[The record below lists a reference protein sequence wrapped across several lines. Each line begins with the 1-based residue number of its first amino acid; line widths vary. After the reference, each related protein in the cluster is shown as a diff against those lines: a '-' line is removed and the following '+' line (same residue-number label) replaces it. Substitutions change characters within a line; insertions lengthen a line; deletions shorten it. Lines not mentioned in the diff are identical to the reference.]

1 MLEKNVFT
9 FSRHLEEMNLKNT
22 ADAFKREFISKPN
35 DAYELGKYNILKH
48 LQKELNKCTGTNTSI
63 DYSPTSARKKIKP
76 ENPIFTNLLSKISK
90 KEKEKKEKKEKKE
103 ESKNEE
109 KKIEKKVEKKVEK
122 SIDKNSRLYL
132 HLSSQIQK
140 QYENVIKEKM
150 KKNRLLQDGGNLLR
164 MGDSQE
170 LDEREDGYGS
180 GEDLPMFGSAIMNTN
195 KKKKEDNLF
204 NNNLLTS
211 EGDDDNNNNINSKAL
226 LNNSF
231 GEGNNNIQI
240 DINNESSMN
249 DNQNKTKEE
258 NNFNILNEDEIK
270 NNYNNEKNTIEEYQD
285 DDDPGYDLYECD
297 IEYFKDTCQK
307 LSEDNDF
314 PHRGVYKSKYRNY
327 KQVKIPFAKPPKK
340 IENAKIK
347 LITYT
352 PGEGYK
358 LNNNPNQDDIW
369 KHSKLSKQLNFP
381 KTKSEDDKY
390 YPVYYNGQFIDSYS
404 LKVVVDRERT
414 GFEESKDFK
423 IVINNL
429 IAGRYQILGYLGNAA
444 FSKAVKCL
452 DTKDNVL
459 VCLKIIENNKNYFDQ
474 SLDEIKVLNFV
485 NNNGDPDELN
495 FLKAIDFFYYK
506 EHLIIVTELLND
518 NLYDF
523 YDYLLKNKI
532 DDYFTLARIQAIAK
546 QVLISLK
553 YLHSLHL
560 IHCDLKPENI
570 LLKCISKAEVKVI
583 DFGSSNFI
591 YDSSS
596 SYIQSRSYRAPEVI
610 MGCNY
615 DYKIDIWSLGCI
627 LAELYSKTVL
637 FQSDSVH
644 SLLAR
649 VIGIIGPIPEWMF
662 KKGTNVNG
670 MFCEEKLLFMEA
682 EAVNDTN
689 TNISTTS
696 VGKKKMHVIVP
707 KRTLIK
713 NRLHCDDQPFIE
725 FLRYLLKIDPNER
738 PTAAEALNHPWFKVQ
753 Y

>member
-1 MLEKNVFT
+1 MLEKNVLV
-9 FSRHLEEMNLKNT
+9 FSQHLEELNLKNT
-22 ADAFKREFISKPN
+22 AESFKREFISKPN

-48 LQKELNKCTGTNTSI
+48 LQKELNKCTGTNTST
-63 DYSPTSARKKIKP
+63 DYSPTSARKKIKQ
-76 ENPIFTNLLSKISK
+76 ENPIFTNLISKISK
-90 KEKEKKEKKEKKE
+90 REKEKEEA
-103 ESKNEE
+103 KNEE
-109 KKIEKKVEKKVEK
+109 KT
-122 SIDKNSRLYL
+122 IDKKSKLFL
-132 HLSSQIQK
+132 HLSSQIKK
-140 QYENVIKEKM
+140 QYETVVKEKN
-150 KKNRLLQDGGNLLR
+150 KKNKLFQNGDLRVGNFQDLVEKY
-164 MGDSQE
+164 D
-170 LDEREDGYGS
+170 DGYGS
-180 GEDLPMFGSAIMNTN
+180 NEDLPMFGSAVN
-195 KKKKEDNLF
+195 KKNK
-204 NNNLLTS
+204 
-211 EGDDDNNNNINSKAL
+211 DDEINININNNIFSSEEDLNNNDNGSKNL

-231 GEGNNNIQI
+231 GDMNNNIQI
-240 DINNESSMN
+240 DVGEDSTVN
-249 DNQNKTKEE
+249 DNNKNKNKSKEE
-258 NNFNILNEDEIK
+258 NNYNILKEEEIK
-270 NNYNNEKNTIEEYQD
+270 NNYDNEKNTIEEYQD
-285 DDDPGYDLYECD
+285 DEDPGYDLYECD
-297 IEYFKDTCQK
+297 IEYFADTCQK

-327 KQVKIPFAKPPKK
+327 KPAKTPFVKPKK
-340 IENAKIK
+340 KVENAKLK
-347 LITYT
+347 LITFT
-352 PGEGYK
+352 QGEGYK
-358 LNNNPNQDDIW
+358 LNSNPNQDEIW
-369 KHSKLSKQLNFP
+369 KHSKLTRELNFP
-381 KTKSEDDKY
+381 KSKSDDDY
-390 YPVYYNGQFIDSYS
+390 YPIYYNGQFIDSYS

-452 DTKDNVL
+452 DTKNNNL
-459 VCLKIIENNKNYFDQ
+459 VCLKIIENNKSYFDQ

-485 NNNGDPDELN
+485 NSNGDPDELN

-532 DDYFTLARIQAIAK
+532 EEYFSMPRIQAIAK
-546 QVLISLK
+546 QVLTSLK
-553 YLHSLHL
+553 YIHSLHL

-570 LLKCISKAEVKVI
+570 LLKCISKAEVKII
-583 DFGSSNFI
+583 DFGSTNFI
-591 YDSSS
+591 YDASS

-637 FQSDSVH
+637 FMSDSVH

-649 VIGIIGPIPEWMF
+649 VIGIIGPIPEWMYE
-662 KKGTNVNG
+662 KGTTVNG
-670 MFCEEKLLFMEA
+670 MFCKEKLLFMEA
-682 EAVNDTN
+682 NAVNDTN
-689 TNISTTS
+689 ANISTTS

-707 KRTLIK
+707 KRTLLK
-713 NRLHCDDQPFIE
+713 NRIHCEDKNFID

-738 PTAAEALNHPWFKVQ
+738 PTAEEALNHPWFKIQ

>member
-1 MLEKNVFT
+1 MLEKNVLT
-9 FSRHLEEMNLKNT
+9 FSQHLEELNLKNT
-22 ADAFKREFISKPN
+22 AESFKREFISKPN

-48 LQKELNKCTGTNTSI
+48 LQKELNKCTGTNSST
-63 DYSPTSARKKIKP
+63 DYSPTSARKKMKQ
-76 ENPIFTNLLSKISK
+76 ENPIFTNLISKIAK
-90 KEKEKKEKKEKKE
+90 KEKEKKEKEEKEKNENDKKM
-103 ESKNEE
+103 KNDEQ
-109 KKIEKKVEKKVEK
+109 KNKEK
-122 SIDKNSRLYL
+122 SINKNSKLFL
-132 HLSSQIQK
+132 HLSSQIKK
-140 QYENVIKEKM
+140 QYETLVKEKN
-150 KKNRLLQDGGNLLR
+150 KKNKNFLNGDLRVGNFQDLV
-164 MGDSQE
+164 DKY
-170 LDEREDGYGS
+170 DDGYGS
-180 GEDLPMFGSAIMNTN
+180 NEELPMFGSAIN
-195 KKKKEDNLF
+195 KKKKEEEININLNSNEF
-204 NNNLLTS
+204 NTD
-211 EGDDDNNNNINSKAL
+211 EEINNNNKNNMIL
-226 LNNSF
+226 DNSF
-231 GEGNNNIQI
+231 GEINNNMNI
-240 DINNESSMN
+240 DVCEDSTVNENNNTSK
-249 DNQNKTKEE
+249 NKTKEE
-258 NNFNILNEDEIK
+258 NNYNILKEEEIK

-285 DDDPGYDLYECD
+285 DEDPGYDLYECD
-297 IEYFKDTCQK
+297 IEYFADTCQK

-327 KQVKIPFAKPPKK
+327 KPVKIPFIKPKQK

-347 LITYT
+347 LVTFN

-358 LNNNPNQDDIW
+358 LNMNPNQDEIW
-369 KHSKLSKQLNFP
+369 KHSKLSRELNFP
-381 KTKSEDDKY
+381 KAKSDDDY
-390 YPVYYNGQFIDSYS
+390 YPIYYNGQFIDSYS

-452 DTKDNVL
+452 DTKTNTL

-485 NNNGDPDELN
+485 NANGEPDELN
-495 FLKAIDFFYYK
+495 FLKSIDFFYYK

-532 DDYFTLARIQAIAK
+532 EEYFSMPRIQAIAK
-546 QVLISLK
+546 QVLTSLK
-553 YLHSLHL
+553 YIHSLHL

-570 LLKCISKAEVKVI
+570 LLKCISKAEVKII

-591 YDSSS
+591 YDATS

-637 FQSDSVH
+637 FMSDSVH

-662 KKGTNVNG
+662 EKGTTVNG
-670 MFCEEKLLFMEA
+670 MFCKEKLLFMEA
-682 EAVNDTN
+682 DAVNDTN
-689 TNISTTS
+689 ANISTTS

-707 KRTLIK
+707 KRTLLK
-713 NRLHCDDQPFIE
+713 NRLHCEDQNFID

-738 PTAAEALNHPWFKVQ
+738 PTAEEALNHPWFKVQ

>member
-1 MLEKNVFT
+1 MLEKNVLT
-9 FSRHLEEMNLKNT
+9 FSQHLEELNLKNT
-22 ADAFKREFISKPN
+22 AESFKREFISKPN

-48 LQKELNKCTGTNTSI
+48 LQKELNKCTGTNSST
-63 DYSPTSARKKIKP
+63 DYSPTSARKKMKQ
-76 ENPIFTNLLSKISK
+76 ENPIFTNLISKISK
-90 KEKEKKEKKEKKE
+90 REKEKKEKEEKEKNENDKKT
-103 ESKNEE
+103 KNDEQ
-109 KKIEKKVEKKVEK
+109 KNKEK
-122 SIDKNSRLYL
+122 SINKNSKLFL
-132 HLSSQIQK
+132 HLSSQIKK
-140 QYENVIKEKM
+140 QYETLVKEKN
-150 KKNRLLQDGGNLLR
+150 KKNKNFLNGDLRVGNFQDLV
-164 MGDSQE
+164 DKY
-170 LDEREDGYGS
+170 DDGYGS
-180 GEDLPMFGSAIMNTN
+180 NEELPMFGSAIN
-195 KKKKEDNLF
+195 KKKKEEEININLNSNEF
-204 NNNLLTS
+204 NTD
-211 EGDDDNNNNINSKAL
+211 EEINNNNKNNMIL
-226 LNNSF
+226 DNSF
-231 GEGNNNIQI
+231 GEINNNMNI
-240 DINNESSMN
+240 DVCEDSTVNENNNTSK
-249 DNQNKTKEE
+249 NKTKEE
-258 NNFNILNEDEIK
+258 NNYNILKEEEIK

-285 DDDPGYDLYECD
+285 DEDPGYDLYECD
-297 IEYFKDTCQK
+297 IEYFADTCQK

-327 KQVKIPFAKPPKK
+327 KHVKIPFIKPKQK

-347 LITYT
+347 LVTFN

-358 LNNNPNQDDIW
+358 LNMNPNQDEIW
-369 KHSKLSKQLNFP
+369 KHSKLSRELNFP
-381 KTKSEDDKY
+381 KAKSDDDY
-390 YPVYYNGQFIDSYS
+390 YPIYYNGQFIDSYS

-452 DTKDNVL
+452 DTKTNTL

-485 NNNGDPDELN
+485 NANGEPDELN
-495 FLKAIDFFYYK
+495 FLKSIDFFYYK

-532 DDYFTLARIQAIAK
+532 EEYFSMPRIQAIAK
-546 QVLISLK
+546 QVLTSLK
-553 YLHSLHL
+553 YIHSLHL

-570 LLKCISKAEVKVI
+570 LLKCISKAEVKII

-591 YDSSS
+591 YDATS

-637 FQSDSVH
+637 FMSDSVH

-662 KKGTNVNG
+662 EKGTTVNG
-670 MFCEEKLLFMEA
+670 MFCKEKLLFMEA
-682 EAVNDTN
+682 DAVNDTN
-689 TNISTTS
+689 ANISTTS

-707 KRTLIK
+707 KRTLLK
-713 NRLHCDDQPFIE
+713 NRLHCEDQNFID

-738 PTAAEALNHPWFKVQ
+738 PTAEEALNHPWFKVQ

>member
-1 MLEKNVFT
+1 MLEKNVLT
-9 FSRHLEEMNLKNT
+9 FSQHLEELNLKNT
-22 ADAFKREFISKPN
+22 AESFKREFISKPN

-48 LQKELNKCTGTNTSI
+48 LQKELNKCTGTNSST
-63 DYSPTSARKKIKP
+63 DYSPTSARKKMKQ
-76 ENPIFTNLLSKISK
+76 ENPIFTNLISKISK
-90 KEKEKKEKKEKKE
+90 REKEKKEKEEKEKNEKDKKT
-103 ESKNEE
+103 KNDEQ
-109 KKIEKKVEKKVEK
+109 KNKEK
-122 SIDKNSRLYL
+122 SINKNSKLFL
-132 HLSSQIQK
+132 HLSSQIKK
-140 QYENVIKEKM
+140 QYETLVKEKN
-150 KKNRLLQDGGNLLR
+150 KKNKNFLNGDLRVGNFQDLV
-164 MGDSQE
+164 DKY
-170 LDEREDGYGS
+170 DDGYGS
-180 GEDLPMFGSAIMNTN
+180 NEELPMFGSAIN
-195 KKKKEDNLF
+195 KKKKEEEININLNSNEF
-204 NNNLLTS
+204 NTD
-211 EGDDDNNNNINSKAL
+211 EEINNNNKNNMIL
-226 LNNSF
+226 DNSF
-231 GEGNNNIQI
+231 GEINNNMNI
-240 DINNESSMN
+240 DVCEDSTVNENNNTSK
-249 DNQNKTKEE
+249 NKTKEE
-258 NNFNILNEDEIK
+258 NNYNILKEEEIK

-285 DDDPGYDLYECD
+285 DEDPGYDLYECD
-297 IEYFKDTCQK
+297 IEYFADTCQK

-327 KQVKIPFAKPPKK
+327 KPVKIPFIKPKQK

-347 LITYT
+347 LVTFN

-358 LNNNPNQDDIW
+358 LNMNPNQDEIW
-369 KHSKLSKQLNFP
+369 KHSKLSRELNFP
-381 KTKSEDDKY
+381 KAKSDDDY
-390 YPVYYNGQFIDSYS
+390 YPIYYNGQFIDSYS

-452 DTKDNVL
+452 DTKTNTL

-485 NNNGDPDELN
+485 NANGEPDELN
-495 FLKAIDFFYYK
+495 FLKSIDFFYYK

-532 DDYFTLARIQAIAK
+532 EEYFSMPRIQAIAK
-546 QVLISLK
+546 QVLTSLK
-553 YLHSLHL
+553 YIHSLHL

-570 LLKCISKAEVKVI
+570 LLKCISKAEVKII

-591 YDSSS
+591 YDATS

-637 FQSDSVH
+637 FMSDSVH

-662 KKGTNVNG
+662 EKGTTVNG
-670 MFCEEKLLFMEA
+670 MFCKEKLLFMEA
-682 EAVNDTN
+682 DAVNDTN
-689 TNISTTS
+689 ANISTTS

-707 KRTLIK
+707 KRTLLK
-713 NRLHCDDQPFIE
+713 NRLHCEDQNFID

-738 PTAAEALNHPWFKVQ
+738 PTAEEALNHPWFKVQ

>member
-1 MLEKNVFT
+1 MLEKNVLT
-9 FSRHLEEMNLKNT
+9 FSQHLEELNLKNT
-22 ADAFKREFISKPN
+22 AESFKREFISKPN

-48 LQKELNKCTGTNTSI
+48 LQKELNKCTGTNSST
-63 DYSPTSARKKIKP
+63 DYSPTSARKKMKQ
-76 ENPIFTNLLSKISK
+76 ENPIFTNLISKISK
-90 KEKEKKEKKEKKE
+90 KEKEKKEKEEKEKNENDKKM
-103 ESKNEE
+103 KNDEQ
-109 KKIEKKVEKKVEK
+109 KNKEK
-122 SIDKNSRLYL
+122 SINKNSKLFLY
-132 HLSSQIQK
+132 LSSQIKK
-140 QYENVIKEKM
+140 QYETLVKEKN
-150 KKNRLLQDGGNLLR
+150 KKNKNFLNGDLRVGNFQDLV
-164 MGDSQE
+164 DKY
-170 LDEREDGYGS
+170 DDGYGS
-180 GEDLPMFGSAIMNTN
+180 NEELPMFGSAIN
-195 KKKKEDNLF
+195 KKKKEEEININLNSNEF
-204 NNNLLTS
+204 NTD
-211 EGDDDNNNNINSKAL
+211 EEINNNNKNNMIL
-226 LNNSF
+226 DNSF
-231 GEGNNNIQI
+231 GEINNNMNI
-240 DINNESSMN
+240 DVCEDSTLNENNNTSK
-249 DNQNKTKEE
+249 NKTKEE
-258 NNFNILNEDEIK
+258 NNYNILKEEEIK

-285 DDDPGYDLYECD
+285 DEDPGYDLYECD
-297 IEYFKDTCQK
+297 IEYFADTCQK

-327 KQVKIPFAKPPKK
+327 KPVKIPFIKPKQK

-347 LITYT
+347 LVTFN

-358 LNNNPNQDDIW
+358 LNMNPNQDEIW
-369 KHSKLSKQLNFP
+369 KHSKLSRELNFP
-381 KTKSEDDKY
+381 KAKSDDDY
-390 YPVYYNGQFIDSYS
+390 YPIYFNGQFIDSYS

-452 DTKDNVL
+452 DTKTNTL

-485 NNNGDPDELN
+485 NANGEPDELN
-495 FLKAIDFFYYK
+495 FLKSIDFFYYK

-532 DDYFTLARIQAIAK
+532 EEYFSMPRIQAIAK
-546 QVLISLK
+546 QVLTSLK
-553 YLHSLHL
+553 YIHSLHL

-570 LLKCISKAEVKVI
+570 LLKCISKAEVKII

-591 YDSSS
+591 YDATS

-637 FQSDSVH
+637 FMSDSVH

-662 KKGTNVNG
+662 EKGTTVNG
-670 MFCEEKLLFMEA
+670 MFCKEKLLFMEA
-682 EAVNDTN
+682 DAVNDTN
-689 TNISTTS
+689 ANISTTS

-707 KRTLIK
+707 KRTLLK
-713 NRLHCDDQPFIE
+713 NRLHCEDQNFID

-738 PTAAEALNHPWFKVQ
+738 PTAEEALNHPWFKVQ

>member
-22 ADAFKREFISKPN
+22 ADAFKREFISKPS

-48 LQKELNKCTGTNTSI
+48 LQKELNKCTGTNTSV
-63 DYSPTSARKKIKP
+63 DYSPTSARKKMKQ
-76 ENPIFTNLLSKISK
+76 EDPIFTNLLSKIAK
-90 KEKEKKEKKEKKE
+90 RQKELKEEKKE
-103 ESKNEE
+103 EKKND
-109 KKIEKKVEKKVEK
+109 EK
-122 SIDKNSRLYL
+122 SINKNSNLYL

-140 QYENVIKEKM
+140 QYENTIKEKM
-150 KKNRLLQDGGNLLR
+150 KKNRLLQEGGGSLLK
-164 MGDSQE
+164 MGDSQDI
-170 LDEREDGYGS
+170 DERDDGYGS

-195 KKKKEDNLF
+195 KKKKEDNLL
-204 NNNLLTS
+204 NNNILTS
-211 EGDDDNNNNINSKAL
+211 EGDDYNNNKNNSKVL

-231 GEGNNNIQI
+231 GDTNNNIQI
-240 DINNESSMN
+240 DINNDSSLN
-249 DNQNKTKEE
+249 DNNNKNKNKKNED

-297 IEYFKDTCQK
+297 IEYFRDTCQK

-327 KQVKIPFAKPPKK
+327 KQVKIPFIKPEKK
-340 IENAKIK
+340 VENAKIK

-358 LNNNPNQDDIW
+358 LNNNPNQDEIW
-369 KHSKLSKQLNFP
+369 KHSKLSRQLNFP
-381 KTKSEDDKY
+381 KSKSDDENY

-452 DTKDNVL
+452 DTKDNIK

-485 NNNGDPDELN
+485 NSNGDPDKLN

-532 DDYFTLARIQAIAK
+532 DDYFTLNRIQTIAK

-570 LLKCISKAEVKVI
+570 LLKSISNAEVKVI
-583 DFGSSNFI
+583 DFGSSNFV

-649 VIGIIGPIPEWMF
+649 VIGIIGPIPEWMYE
-662 KKGTNVNG
+662 KGTNSNG
-670 MFCEEKLLFMEA
+670 MFCQEKLLFMEA

-689 TNISTTS
+689 PNISTTS
-696 VGKKKMHVIVP
+696 AGKKKMHVIVP

-713 NRLHCDDQPFIE
+713 NRLHCDDKPFIE

-738 PTAAEALNHPWFKVQ
+738 PTAEEALNHSWLKVQ

>member
-1 MLEKNVFT
+1 MLEKNVLV
-9 FSRHLEEMNLKNT
+9 FSQHLEELNLKNT
-22 ADAFKREFISKPN
+22 AESFKREFISKPN

-48 LQKELNKCTGTNTSI
+48 LQKELNKCTGTNTST
-63 DYSPTSARKKIKP
+63 DYSPTSARKKIKQ
-76 ENPIFTNLLSKISK
+76 ENPIFTNLISKISK
-90 KEKEKKEKKEKKE
+90 REKEKE
-103 ESKNEE
+103 ESKKEE
-109 KKIEKKVEKKVEK
+109 KT
-122 SIDKNSRLYL
+122 IDKKSKLFL
-132 HLSSQIQK
+132 HLSSQIKK
-140 QYENVIKEKM
+140 QYETVVKEKN
-150 KKNRLLQDGGNLLR
+150 KKNKLFQNGDLRVGNFQDLVEKY
-164 MGDSQE
+164 D
-170 LDEREDGYGS
+170 DGYGS
-180 GEDLPMFGSAIMNTN
+180 NEDLPMFGSAVN
-195 KKKKEDNLF
+195 KKNKDDEININI
-204 NNNLLTS
+204 NNNIFSS
-211 EGDDDNNNNINSKAL
+211 EDDINNNNDNGSKNL

-231 GEGNNNIQI
+231 GDMNNNIQI
-240 DINNESSMN
+240 DVGEDSTVN
-249 DNQNKTKEE
+249 DNNKNKNKSKEE
-258 NNFNILNEDEIK
+258 NSYNILKEEEIK
-270 NNYNNEKNTIEEYQD
+270 NNYDNEKNTIEEYQD
-285 DDDPGYDLYECD
+285 DEDPGYDLYECD
-297 IEYFKDTCQK
+297 IEYFADTCQK

-327 KQVKIPFAKPPKK
+327 KPAKIPFVKPKK
-340 IENAKIK
+340 KVDNAKIK
-347 LITYT
+347 LITFT
-352 PGEGYK
+352 QGEGYK
-358 LNNNPNQDDIW
+358 LNSNPNQDEIW
-369 KHSKLSKQLNFP
+369 KHSKLTKELSFP
-381 KTKSEDDKY
+381 KSKSDDDY
-390 YPVYYNGQFIDSYS
+390 YPIYYNGQFIDSYS

-452 DTKDNVL
+452 DTKNNNL
-459 VCLKIIENNKNYFDQ
+459 VCLKIIENNKSYFDQ

-485 NNNGDPDELN
+485 NSNGDPDELN

-532 DDYFTLARIQAIAK
+532 EEYFSMPRIQAIAK
-546 QVLISLK
+546 QVLTSLK
-553 YLHSLHL
+553 YIHSLHL

-570 LLKCISKAEVKVI
+570 LLKCISKAEVKII

-591 YDSSS
+591 YDASS

-637 FQSDSVH
+637 FMSDSVH

-649 VIGIIGPIPEWMF
+649 VIGIIGPIPEWMYE
-662 KKGTNVNG
+662 KGTTVNG
-670 MFCEEKLLFMEA
+670 MFCKEKLLYMEA
-682 EAVNDTN
+682 DAVNDTN
-689 TNISTTS
+689 ANISTTS

-707 KRTLIK
+707 KRTLLK
-713 NRLHCDDQPFIE
+713 NRIHCEDKNFID

-738 PTAAEALNHPWFKVQ
+738 PTAEEALNHPWFKVQ

>member
-1 MLEKNVFT
+1 MLEKNVLT
-9 FSRHLEEMNLKNT
+9 FSQHLEELNLKNT
-22 ADAFKREFISKPN
+22 AESFKREFISKPN

-48 LQKELNKCTGTNTSI
+48 LQKELNKCTGTNTST
-63 DYSPTSARKKIKP
+63 DYSPTSARKKVKQ
-76 ENPIFTNLLSKISK
+76 ENPTFMNLISKISK
-90 KEKEKKEKKEKKE
+90 REKEKKEKE

-109 KKIEKKVEKKVEK
+109 K
-122 SIDKNSRLYL
+122 SINKNSKLFL
-132 HLSSQIQK
+132 HLSSQIKK
-140 QYENVIKEKM
+140 QYETVVKEKN
-150 KKNRLLQDGGNLLR
+150 KKNKIFDNGELRVGNFQDLVEKY
-164 MGDSQE
+164 D
-170 LDEREDGYGS
+170 DEYGS
-180 GEDLPMFGSAIMNTN
+180 NEELPMFGSAIN
-195 KKKKEDNLF
+195 KKKKED
-204 NNNLLTS
+204 
-211 EGDDDNNNNINSKAL
+211 ENNININNNGFNTEDDLNNIATKNL

-231 GEGNNNIQI
+231 G
-240 DINNESSMN
+240 DINNNMQIDVCEDSTMN
-249 DNQNKTKEE
+249 DNNNTNKNKSKEE
-258 NNFNILNEDEIK
+258 NNFNILKEEEIK

-285 DDDPGYDLYECD
+285 DEDPGYDLYECD
-297 IEYFKDTCQK
+297 IEYFTDTCQK

-327 KQVKIPFAKPPKK
+327 KPVKIPFIKPKKK

-347 LITYT
+347 LISFNKD
-352 PGEGYK
+352 EGYK
-358 LNNNPNQDDIW
+358 LNMNPNQDEIW
-369 KHSKLSKQLNFP
+369 KHSKLSKELNFP
-381 KTKSEDDKY
+381 KSKSDDDY

-423 IVINNL
+423 IVINTL

-452 DTKDNVL
+452 DTKENKS

-485 NNNGDPDELN
+485 NSNGDPDELN
-495 FLKAIDFFYYK
+495 FLRVIDYFYYK

-532 DDYFTLARIQAIAK
+532 EEYFSMPRIQAIAK
-546 QVLISLK
+546 QVLTSLK
-553 YLHSLHL
+553 YIHSLHL

-570 LLKCISKAEVKVI
+570 LLKCISKAEVKII

-591 YDSSS
+591 YDVSS

-637 FQSDSVH
+637 FMSDSVH

-649 VIGIIGPIPEWMF
+649 VIGIIGPIPEWMYE
-662 KKGTNVNG
+662 KGSTVNG
-670 MFCEEKLLFMEA
+670 
-682 EAVNDTN
+682 
-689 TNISTTS
+689 
-696 VGKKKMHVIVP
+696 
-707 KRTLIK
+707 
-713 NRLHCDDQPFIE
+713 
-725 FLRYLLKIDPNER
+725 
-738 PTAAEALNHPWFKVQ
+738 
-753 Y
+753 

>member
-1 MLEKNVFT
+1 MLEKNVT
-9 FSRHLEEMNLKNT
+9 IFSRHLEEMNLKNT
-22 ADAFKREFISKPN
+22 ADTFKREFISKPS

-48 LQKELNKCTGTNTSI
+48 LQKELNKCTGANTSA
-63 DYSPTSARKKIKP
+63 DYSPTSARKKLKP
-76 ENPIFTNLLSKISK
+76 EDPIFTNLLSKISK
-90 KEKEKKEKKEKKE
+90 RQKEKEKEKEKE
-103 ESKNEE
+103 ESKTA
-109 KKIEKKVEKKVEK
+109 EK
-122 SIDKNSRLYL
+122 SLDKKSKLYL
-132 HLSSQIQK
+132 HLSSQVQK
-140 QYENVIKEKM
+140 QYENFLKEKM
-150 KKNRLLQDGGNLLR
+150 KKNKGIDGGSLLR
-164 MGDSQE
+164 MGESQ
-170 LDEREDGYGS
+170 DIDDRENGYGS
-180 GEDLPMFGSAIMNTN
+180 GEELPIFGSAIMNSN
-195 KKKKEDNLF
+195 KKKNDNLL
-204 NNNLLTS
+204 NNNILTS
-211 EGDDDNNNNINSKAL
+211 EGNDYNNNNNNL

-240 DINNESSMN
+240 DINNDSSMN
-249 DNQNKTKEE
+249 DNQNKNKAKEE
-258 NNFNILNEDEIK
+258 NSFNVLNEEEIK
-270 NNYNNEKNTIEEYQD
+270 NNYDNEKNTTEEYQD

-297 IEYFKDTCQK
+297 IEYFRDTCQK

-327 KQVKIPFAKPPKK
+327 KQVKIPFVKPQKK

-347 LITYT
+347 LITYS
-352 PGEGYK
+352 PGDGYK
-358 LNNNPNQDDIW
+358 LNNNPNQDEIW

-381 KTKSEDDKY
+381 KSKSEDDDY

-459 VCLKIIENNKNYFDQ
+459 VCLKIIENHKNYFDQ

-485 NNNGDPDELN
+485 NSNGNPDELN

-532 DDYFTLARIQAIAK
+532 DDYFTLSRIQAIAK

-553 YLHSLHL
+553 YIHSLHL

-570 LLKCISKAEVKVI
+570 LLKKISSSEVKVI
-583 DFGSSNFI
+583 DFGSSNFV

-662 KKGTNVNG
+662 EKGSTVKG
-670 MFCEEKLLFMEA
+670 MFCEEKLLYMEA

-689 TNISTTS
+689 ANISTTS

-713 NRLHCDDQPFIE
+713 NRLHCEDQPFIE
-725 FLRYLLKIDPNER
+725 FLRFLLKIDPNER
-738 PTAAEALNHPWFKVQ
+738 PTAEEALNHRWFNVK

>member
-1 MLEKNVFT
+1 MLEKNVLT
-9 FSRHLEEMNLKNT
+9 FSQHLEELNLKNT
-22 ADAFKREFISKPN
+22 AESFKREFISKPN

-48 LQKELNKCTGTNTSI
+48 LQKELNKCTGTNSST
-63 DYSPTSARKKIKP
+63 DYSPTSARKKMKQ
-76 ENPIFTNLLSKISK
+76 ENPIFTNLISKISK
-90 KEKEKKEKKEKKE
+90 REKEKKEKEEKEKNENDKKM
-103 ESKNEE
+103 KNDEQ
-109 KKIEKKVEKKVEK
+109 KNKEK
-122 SIDKNSRLYL
+122 SINKNSKLFLY
-132 HLSSQIQK
+132 LSSQIKK
-140 QYENVIKEKM
+140 QYETLVKEKN
-150 KKNRLLQDGGNLLR
+150 KKNKNFLNGDLRVGNFQDLV
-164 MGDSQE
+164 DKY
-170 LDEREDGYGS
+170 DDGYGS
-180 GEDLPMFGSAIMNTN
+180 NEELPMFGSAIN
-195 KKKKEDNLF
+195 KKKKEEEININLNSNEF
-204 NNNLLTS
+204 NTD
-211 EGDDDNNNNINSKAL
+211 EEINNNNKNNMIL
-226 LNNSF
+226 DNSF
-231 GEGNNNIQI
+231 GEINNNMNI
-240 DINNESSMN
+240 DVCEDSTVNENNNTSK
-249 DNQNKTKEE
+249 NKTKEE
-258 NNFNILNEDEIK
+258 NNYNILKEEEIK

-285 DDDPGYDLYECD
+285 DEDPGYDLYECD
-297 IEYFKDTCQK
+297 IEYFADTCQK

-327 KQVKIPFAKPPKK
+327 KPVKIPFIRPKQK

-347 LITYT
+347 LVTFN

-358 LNNNPNQDDIW
+358 LNMNPNQDEIW
-369 KHSKLSKQLNFP
+369 KHSKLSRELNFP
-381 KTKSEDDKY
+381 KAKSDDDY
-390 YPVYYNGQFIDSYS
+390 YPIYYNGQFIDSYS

-452 DTKDNVL
+452 DTKTNTL

-485 NNNGDPDELN
+485 NANGEPDELN
-495 FLKAIDFFYYK
+495 FLKSIDFFYYK

-523 YDYLLKNKI
+523 YDYLLRNKI
-532 DDYFTLARIQAIAK
+532 EEYFSMPRIQAIAK
-546 QVLISLK
+546 QVLTSLK
-553 YLHSLHL
+553 YIHSLHL

-570 LLKCISKAEVKVI
+570 LLKCISKAEVKII

-591 YDSSS
+591 YDATS

-637 FQSDSVH
+637 FMSDSVH

-662 KKGTNVNG
+662 EKGTTVNG
-670 MFCEEKLLFMEA
+670 MFCKEKLLFMEA
-682 EAVNDTN
+682 DAVNDTN
-689 TNISTTS
+689 ANISTTS

-707 KRTLIK
+707 KRTLLK
-713 NRLHCDDQPFIE
+713 NRLHCEDQNFID

-738 PTAAEALNHPWFKVQ
+738 PTAEEALNHPWFKVQ

>member
-1 MLEKNVFT
+1 MLEKNVLT
-9 FSRHLEEMNLKNT
+9 FSQHLEELNLKNT
-22 ADAFKREFISKPN
+22 AESFKREFISKPN

-48 LQKELNKCTGTNTSI
+48 LQKELNKCTGTNTST
-63 DYSPTSARKKIKP
+63 DYSPTSARKKVKQ
-76 ENPIFTNLLSKISK
+76 ENPTFINLISKISK
-90 KEKEKKEKKEKKE
+90 REKEKKEKE

-109 KKIEKKVEKKVEK
+109 K
-122 SIDKNSRLYL
+122 SINKNSKLFL
-132 HLSSQIQK
+132 HLSSQIKK
-140 QYENVIKEKM
+140 QYETVVKEKN
-150 KKNRLLQDGGNLLR
+150 KKNKIFDNGDLRVGNFQDLVEKY
-164 MGDSQE
+164 DDE
-170 LDEREDGYGS
+170 LGS
-180 GEDLPMFGSAIMNTN
+180 NEDLPIFGSAIN
-195 KKKKEDNLF
+195 KKKKEDENNINI
-204 NNNLLTS
+204 NNNGFNT
-211 EGDDDNNNNINSKAL
+211 EDDLNNIDNINSKNL

-231 GEGNNNIQI
+231 GDMNNNIQI
-240 DINNESSMN
+240 DVGDDSTMNENNKS
-249 DNQNKTKEE
+249 NKNKSKEE
-258 NNFNILNEDEIK
+258 NNFNILKEEEIK

-285 DDDPGYDLYECD
+285 DEDPGYDLYECD
-297 IEYFKDTCQK
+297 IEYFTDTCQK

-327 KQVKIPFAKPPKK
+327 KPVKIPFIKPKKK

-347 LITYT
+347 LITYNQS
-352 PGEGYK
+352 EGYK
-358 LNNNPNQDDIW
+358 LIMNPNQDEIW
-369 KHSKLSKQLNFP
+369 KHSKLSKELNFP
-381 KTKSEDDKY
+381 KSKTDDDY
-390 YPVYYNGQFIDSYS
+390 YPIYYNGQFIDSYS

-423 IVINNL
+423 IVINTL

-452 DTKDNVL
+452 DTFTKQL
-459 VCLKIIENNKNYFDQ
+459 VCLKIIENNKSYFDQ

-485 NNNGDPDELN
+485 NSNGDPDELN
-495 FLKAIDFFYYK
+495 FLKAIDYFYYK

-523 YDYLLKNKI
+523 YDYLIKNKI
-532 DDYFTLARIQAIAK
+532 EEYFSMPRIQAIAK
-546 QVLISLK
+546 QVLTSLK
-553 YLHSLHL
+553 YIHSLHL

-570 LLKCISKAEVKVI
+570 LLKCISKAEVKII

-591 YDSSS
+591 YDASS

-637 FQSDSVH
+637 FMSDSVH

-649 VIGIIGPIPEWMF
+649 VIGIIGPIPEWMYE
-662 KKGTNVNG
+662 KGSTVNG
-670 MFCEEKLLFMEA
+670 MFCKEKLLFMEA
-682 EAVNDTN
+682 DAVNDTN
-689 TNISTTS
+689 ANISTTS

-707 KRTLIK
+707 KRTLLK
-713 NRLHCDDQPFIE
+713 NRLHCDDQQFID
-725 FLRYLLKIDPNER
+725 FLRCLLKIDPNER
-738 PTAAEALNHPWFKVQ
+738 PTAEEALNHPWFKVQ

>member
-1 MLEKNVFT
+1 MLEKNVLT
-9 FSRHLEEMNLKNT
+9 FSQHLEELNLKNT
-22 ADAFKREFISKPN
+22 AESFKREFISKPN

-48 LQKELNKCTGTNTSI
+48 LQKELNKCTGTNTST
-63 DYSPTSARKKIKP
+63 DYSPTSARKKMKQ
-76 ENPIFTNLLSKISK
+76 ENPTFMNLISKISK
-90 KEKEKKEKKEKKE
+90 REKEKKDKKE
-103 ESKNEE
+103 ESKND
-109 KKIEKKVEKKVEK
+109 EK
-122 SIDKNSRLYL
+122 SIKKDSKLFL
-132 HLSSQIQK
+132 HLSSQIKK
-140 QYENVIKEKM
+140 QYETTIREKN
-150 KKNRLLQDGGNLLR
+150 KREKNLLNGDLRVGNFQDLEEKYDDGIGGN
-164 MGDSQE
+164 D
-170 LDEREDGYGS
+170 
-180 GEDLPMFGSAIMNTN
+180 DLPMFGSAIN
-195 KKKKEDNLF
+195 KKKKEDDININI
-204 NNNLLTS
+204 NNNIFS
-211 EGDDDNNNNINSKAL
+211 AEDDLNNNNDNGSKMI

-231 GEGNNNIQI
+231 GEMNNNIQI
-240 DINNESSMN
+240 DIGDDSTVNENNN
-249 DNQNKTKEE
+249 TNKNKTKEE
-258 NNFNILNEDEIK
+258 NNFNILNEEEIK
-270 NNYNNEKNTIEEYQD
+270 NNYKNEKNTIEEYQD
-285 DDDPGYDLYECD
+285 DEDPGYDLYECD
-297 IEYFKDTCQK
+297 IEYFADTCQK

-327 KQVKIPFAKPPKK
+327 KPVKIPFHKPKK
-340 IENAKIK
+340 KLENAKIK
-347 LITYT
+347 LITFT
-352 PGEGYK
+352 PGAGYK
-358 LNNNPNQDDIW
+358 LNNNPNQEEIW
-369 KHSKLSKQLNFP
+369 KHSKLSKELNFP
-381 KTKSEDDKY
+381 KAKSDDDY
-390 YPVYYNGQFIDSYS
+390 YPIYYNGQFIDSYS

-452 DTKDNVL
+452 DTKTNTL

-485 NNNGDPDELN
+485 NSNGDPDEFN

-532 DDYFTLARIQAIAK
+532 EEYFSLSRIQAIAK
-546 QVLISLK
+546 QVLTSMK
-553 YLHSLHL
+553 YIHSLHL

-570 LLKCISKAEVKVI
+570 LLKCISKAEVKII

-591 YDSSS
+591 YDATS

-637 FQSDSVH
+637 FMSDSVH

-662 KKGTNVNG
+662 EKGTTVNG
-670 MFCEEKLLFMEA
+670 MFCKEKLLYMEA
-682 EAVNDTN
+682 DAVNDTN
-689 TNISTTS
+689 ANISTTS

-707 KRTLIK
+707 KRTLLK
-713 NRLHCDDQPFIE
+713 NRIHCDDQNFID

-738 PTAAEALNHPWFKVQ
+738 PTAEEALNHPWFKVQ

>member
-1 MLEKNVFT
+1 MLEKNVLT

-76 ENPIFTNLLSKISK
+76 EDPTFINLLSKISK
-90 KEKEKKEKKEKKE
+90 RQKEKKE
-103 ESKNEE
+103 ESKNN
-109 KKIEKKVEKKVEK
+109 EK
-122 SIDKNSRLYL
+122 SINKNSTLYL

-140 QYENVIKEKM
+140 QYENILKEKI
-150 KKNRLLQDGGNLLR
+150 KKNKGLQDGGSLLR
-164 MGDSQE
+164 MGESQD

-195 KKKKEDNLF
+195 KKKKDDNIL
-204 NNNLLTS
+204 NNNILTS
-211 EGDDDNNNNINSKAL
+211 EGDDNNNNSKAV

-231 GEGNNNIQI
+231 GDTNNNIQI
-240 DINNESSMN
+240 DINNDSSMN
-249 DNQNKTKEE
+249 DNNQNKNKTKEE
-258 NNFNILNEDEIK
+258 NNFNTLNEEEIK

-285 DDDPGYDLYECD
+285 DEDPGYDLYECD
-297 IEYFKDTCQK
+297 IEYFRDTCQK

-327 KQVKIPFAKPPKK
+327 KQVKIPFVKPAKK

-347 LITYT
+347 LITYS
-352 PGEGYK
+352 PGDGYK
-358 LNNNPNQDDIW
+358 LNNNPNQDEIW

-381 KTKSEDDKY
+381 KSKSEDDNY

-452 DTKDNVL
+452 DTKDNIL

-485 NNNGDPDELN
+485 NSNGNPDELN

-532 DDYFTLARIQAIAK
+532 DDYFTLSRIQAIAK
-546 QVLISLK
+546 QVLISLR
-553 YLHSLHL
+553 YIHSLHL

-570 LLKCISKAEVKVI
+570 LLKKISQAEVKVI

-662 KKGTNVNG
+662 EKGTTVKG
-670 MFCEEKLLFMEA
+670 MFCDEKLLYMEA

-689 TNISTTS
+689 ANISTNS

-707 KRTLIK
+707 KRTLLK
-713 NRLHCDDQPFIE
+713 NRLHCEDEHFIE

-738 PTAAEALNHPWFKVQ
+738 PTADEALNHPWFNVK

>member
-1 MLEKNVFT
+1 MLEKNVLT
-9 FSRHLEEMNLKNT
+9 FSQHLEELNLKNT
-22 ADAFKREFISKPN
+22 AESFKREFISKPN

-48 LQKELNKCTGTNTSI
+48 LQKELNKCTGTNTST
-63 DYSPTSARKKIKP
+63 DYSPTSARKKMKQ
-76 ENPIFTNLLSKISK
+76 ENPTFMNLISKISK
-90 KEKEKKEKKEKKE
+90 REKEKKDKKE
-103 ESKNEE
+103 ESKND
-109 KKIEKKVEKKVEK
+109 EK
-122 SIDKNSRLYL
+122 SIKKDSKLFL
-132 HLSSQIQK
+132 HLSSQIKK
-140 QYENVIKEKM
+140 QYETTIKEKN
-150 KKNRLLQDGGNLLR
+150 KREKNLLNGDLRVGNFQDLEEKYDDGIGGN
-164 MGDSQE
+164 D
-170 LDEREDGYGS
+170 
-180 GEDLPMFGSAIMNTN
+180 DLPMFGSAIN
-195 KKKKEDNLF
+195 KKKKEDDININI
-204 NNNLLTS
+204 NNNIFNA
-211 EGDDDNNNNINSKAL
+211 EDDLNNNNENGSKMI

-231 GEGNNNIQI
+231 GEMNNNIQI
-240 DINNESSMN
+240 DIGDDSTVNENNN
-249 DNQNKTKEE
+249 TNKNKTKEE
-258 NNFNILNEDEIK
+258 NNFNILNEEEIK
-270 NNYNNEKNTIEEYQD
+270 NNYKNEKNTIEEYQD
-285 DDDPGYDLYECD
+285 DEDPGYDLYECD
-297 IEYFKDTCQK
+297 IEYFADTCQK

-327 KQVKIPFAKPPKK
+327 KPVKIPFHKPKK
-340 IENAKIK
+340 KLENAKIK
-347 LITYT
+347 LITFT
-352 PGEGYK
+352 PGAGYK
-358 LNNNPNQDDIW
+358 LNNNPNQEEIW
-369 KHSKLSKQLNFP
+369 KHSKLSKELNFP
-381 KTKSEDDKY
+381 KSKSDDDY
-390 YPVYYNGQFIDSYS
+390 YPIYYNGQFIDSYS

-452 DTKDNVL
+452 DTKTNTL

-485 NNNGDPDELN
+485 NSNGDPDEFN
-495 FLKAIDFFYYK
+495 FLKSIDFFYYK

-532 DDYFTLARIQAIAK
+532 EEYFSLSRIQAIAK
-546 QVLISLK
+546 QVLTSMK
-553 YLHSLHL
+553 YIHSLHL

-570 LLKCISKAEVKVI
+570 LLKCISKA
-583 DFGSSNFI
+583 
-591 YDSSS
+591 
-596 SYIQSRSYRAPEVI
+596 IQSRSYRAPEVI

-637 FQSDSVH
+637 FMSDSVH

-662 KKGTNVNG
+662 EKGTTVNG
-670 MFCEEKLLFMEA
+670 MFCKEKLLYMEA
-682 EAVNDTN
+682 DAVNDTN
-689 TNISTTS
+689 ANISTTS

-707 KRTLIK
+707 KRTLLK
-713 NRLHCDDQPFIE
+713 NRIHCDDQNFID

-738 PTAAEALNHPWFKVQ
+738 PTAEEALNHPWFKVQ

>member
-1 MLEKNVFT
+1 MLEKNVLT
-9 FSRHLEEMNLKNT
+9 FSQHLEELNLKNT
-22 ADAFKREFISKPN
+22 AESFKREFISKPN

-48 LQKELNKCTGTNTSI
+48 LQKELNKCTGTNSST
-63 DYSPTSARKKIKP
+63 DYSPTSARKKMKQ
-76 ENPIFTNLLSKISK
+76 ENPIFTNLISKISK
-90 KEKEKKEKKEKKE
+90 REKEKKEKEEKEKNENDKKL
-103 ESKNEE
+103 KNDEQ
-109 KKIEKKVEKKVEK
+109 KNKEK
-122 SIDKNSRLYL
+122 SINKNSKLFL
-132 HLSSQIQK
+132 HLSSQIKK
-140 QYENVIKEKM
+140 QYETLVKEKN
-150 KKNRLLQDGGNLLR
+150 KKNKNFLNGDLRVGNFQDLV
-164 MGDSQE
+164 DKY
-170 LDEREDGYGS
+170 DDGYGS
-180 GEDLPMFGSAIMNTN
+180 NEELPMFGSAIN
-195 KKKKEDNLF
+195 KKKKEEEININLNSNEF
-204 NNNLLTS
+204 NTD
-211 EGDDDNNNNINSKAL
+211 EEINNNNKNNMIL
-226 LNNSF
+226 DNSF
-231 GEGNNNIQI
+231 GEINNNMNI
-240 DINNESSMN
+240 DVCEDSTVNENNNTSK
-249 DNQNKTKEE
+249 NKTKEE
-258 NNFNILNEDEIK
+258 NNYNILKEEEIK

-285 DDDPGYDLYECD
+285 DEDPGYDLYECD
-297 IEYFKDTCQK
+297 IEYFADTCQK

-327 KQVKIPFAKPPKK
+327 KPVKIPFIKPKQK

-347 LITYT
+347 LVTFN

-358 LNNNPNQDDIW
+358 LNMNPNQDEIW
-369 KHSKLSKQLNFP
+369 KHSKLSRELNFP
-381 KTKSEDDKY
+381 KAKSDDDY
-390 YPVYYNGQFIDSYS
+390 YPIYYNGQFIDSYS

-452 DTKDNVL
+452 DTKTNTL

-485 NNNGDPDELN
+485 NANGEPDELN
-495 FLKAIDFFYYK
+495 FLKSIDFFYYK

-532 DDYFTLARIQAIAK
+532 EEYFSMPRIQAIAK
-546 QVLISLK
+546 QVLTSLK
-553 YLHSLHL
+553 YIHSLHL

-570 LLKCISKAEVKVI
+570 LLKCISKAEVKII

-591 YDSSS
+591 YDATS

-637 FQSDSVH
+637 FMSDSVH

-662 KKGTNVNG
+662 EKGTTVNG
-670 MFCEEKLLFMEA
+670 MFCKEKLLFMEA
-682 EAVNDTN
+682 DAVNDTN
-689 TNISTTS
+689 ANISTTS

-707 KRTLIK
+707 KRTLLK
-713 NRLHCDDQPFIE
+713 NRLHCEDQNFID

-738 PTAAEALNHPWFKVQ
+738 PTAEEALNHPWFKVQ

>member
-1 MLEKNVFT
+1 MLEKNVLT
-9 FSRHLEEMNLKNT
+9 FSQHLEELNLKNT
-22 ADAFKREFISKPN
+22 AESFKREFISKPN

-48 LQKELNKCTGTNTSI
+48 LQKELNKCTGTNSST
-63 DYSPTSARKKIKP
+63 DYSPTSARKKMKQ
-76 ENPIFTNLLSKISK
+76 ENPIFTNLISKISK
-90 KEKEKKEKKEKKE
+90 REKEKKEKEEKEK
-103 ESKNEE
+103 NEND
-109 KKIEKKVEKKVEK
+109 KKIKNDEQKNKEK
-122 SIDKNSRLYL
+122 SINKNSKLFL
-132 HLSSQIQK
+132 HLSSQIKK
-140 QYENVIKEKM
+140 QYETLVKEKN
-150 KKNRLLQDGGNLLR
+150 KKNKNFLNGDLRVGNFQDLV
-164 MGDSQE
+164 DKY
-170 LDEREDGYGS
+170 DDGYGS
-180 GEDLPMFGSAIMNTN
+180 NEELPMFGSAIN
-195 KKKKEDNLF
+195 KKKKEEEININLNSNEF
-204 NNNLLTS
+204 NTD
-211 EGDDDNNNNINSKAL
+211 EEINNNNKNNMIL
-226 LNNSF
+226 DNSF
-231 GEGNNNIQI
+231 GEINNNMNI
-240 DINNESSMN
+240 DVCEDSTVNENNNTSK
-249 DNQNKTKEE
+249 NKTKEE
-258 NNFNILNEDEIK
+258 NNYNILKEEEIK

-285 DDDPGYDLYECD
+285 DEDPGYDLYECD
-297 IEYFKDTCQK
+297 IEYFADTCQK

-327 KQVKIPFAKPPKK
+327 KPVKIPFIRPKQK

-347 LITYT
+347 LVTFN

-358 LNNNPNQDDIW
+358 LNMNPNQDEIW
-369 KHSKLSKQLNFP
+369 KHSKLSRELNFP
-381 KTKSEDDKY
+381 KAKSDDDY
-390 YPVYYNGQFIDSYS
+390 YPIYFNGQFIDSYS

-452 DTKDNVL
+452 DTKTNTL

-485 NNNGDPDELN
+485 NANGEPDELN
-495 FLKAIDFFYYK
+495 FLKSIDFFYYK

-532 DDYFTLARIQAIAK
+532 EEYFSMPRIQAIAK
-546 QVLISLK
+546 QVLTSLK
-553 YLHSLHL
+553 YIHSLHL

-570 LLKCISKAEVKVI
+570 LLKCISKAEVKII

-591 YDSSS
+591 YDATS

-637 FQSDSVH
+637 FMSDSVH

-662 KKGTNVNG
+662 EKGTTVNG
-670 MFCEEKLLFMEA
+670 MFCKEKLLFMEA
-682 EAVNDTN
+682 DAVNDTN
-689 TNISTTS
+689 ANISTTS

-707 KRTLIK
+707 KRTLLK
-713 NRLHCDDQPFIE
+713 NRLHCEDQNFID

-738 PTAAEALNHPWFKVQ
+738 PTAEEALNHPWFKVQ

>member
-63 DYSPTSARKKIKP
+63 DYSPTSARKKMKP
-76 ENPIFTNLLSKISK
+76 ENPVFTNLLSKISK
-90 KEKEKKEKKEKKE
+90 RQEEKKE
-103 ESKNEE
+103 ESKN
-109 KKIEKKVEKKVEK
+109 IER
-122 SIDKNSRLYL
+122 SIDKNSNLYL
-132 HLSSQIQK
+132 KLASQIQK
-140 QYENVIKEKM
+140 QYENAIKEKM
-150 KKNRLLQDGGNLLR
+150 KKNKILQDGGSLLR

-170 LDEREDGYGS
+170 IDEREDGFGD

-195 KKKKEDNLF
+195 KKKKEENLL
-204 NNNLLTS
+204 NNNILTS
-211 EGDDDNNNNINSKAL
+211 EGDEFNNNNTNSKVM

-231 GEGNNNIQI
+231 GDTNNNIQI
-240 DINNESSMN
+240 DVNNDSSMN
-249 DNQNKTKEE
+249 ENNQNKNKTKEE

-270 NNYNNEKNTIEEYQD
+270 NNYNNEKNTVEEYQD

-297 IEYFKDTCQK
+297 IEYFRDTCQK

-347 LITYT
+347 LITYS

-358 LNNNPNQDDIW
+358 LNNNPNQEEIW

-381 KTKSEDDKY
+381 KTKSPDDNY

-485 NNNGDPDELN
+485 NDNGDPDELN

-523 YDYLLKNKI
+523 YDYLQKNKI
-532 DDYFTLARIQAIAK
+532 EDYFTLSRIQTIAK

-570 LLKCISKAEVKVI
+570 LLKKISNAEVKII

-596 SYIQSRSYRAPEVI
+596 SYIQSRSYRATEVI

-649 VIGIIGPIPEWMF
+649 VIGIIGPIPEWMYE
-662 KKGTNVNG
+662 KGKNVNG
-670 MFCEEKLLFMEA
+670 MFCQEKLLYMEA
-682 EAVNDTN
+682 EAVNETN
-689 TNISTTS
+689 PNISTTS
-696 VGKKKMHVIVP
+696 AGKKKMHVIVP

-713 NRLHCDDQPFIE
+713 NRLHCEDGPFIE

-738 PTAAEALNHPWFKVQ
+738 PTAEEALKHSWFNVQ

>member
-1 MLEKNVFT
+1 MLEKNVLT
-9 FSRHLEEMNLKNT
+9 FSQHLEELNLKNT
-22 ADAFKREFISKPN
+22 AESFKREFISKPN

-48 LQKELNKCTGTNTSI
+48 LQKELNKCTGTNTST
-63 DYSPTSARKKIKP
+63 DYSPTSARKKMKQ
-76 ENPIFTNLLSKISK
+76 ENPTFMNLISKISK
-90 KEKEKKEKKEKKE
+90 REKEKKDKKE
-103 ESKNEE
+103 ESKND
-109 KKIEKKVEKKVEK
+109 EK
-122 SIDKNSRLYL
+122 SIKKDSKLFL
-132 HLSSQIQK
+132 HLSSQIKK
-140 QYENVIKEKM
+140 QYEATIKEKN
-150 KKNRLLQDGGNLLR
+150 KREKNLLNGDLRVGNFQDLEEKYDDGIGGN
-164 MGDSQE
+164 D
-170 LDEREDGYGS
+170 
-180 GEDLPMFGSAIMNTN
+180 DLPMFGSAIN
-195 KKKKEDNLF
+195 KKKKEDDININI
-204 NNNLLTS
+204 NNNIFNA
-211 EGDDDNNNNINSKAL
+211 EDDLNNNNENGSKMI

-231 GEGNNNIQI
+231 GEMNNNIQI
-240 DINNESSMN
+240 DIGDDSTVNENNN
-249 DNQNKTKEE
+249 TNKNKTKEE
-258 NNFNILNEDEIK
+258 NNFNILNEEEIK
-270 NNYNNEKNTIEEYQD
+270 NNYKNEKNTIEEYQD
-285 DDDPGYDLYECD
+285 DEDPGYDLYECD
-297 IEYFKDTCQK
+297 IEYFADTCQK

-327 KQVKIPFAKPPKK
+327 KPVKIPFHKPKK
-340 IENAKIK
+340 KLENAKIK
-347 LITYT
+347 LITFT
-352 PGEGYK
+352 PGAGYK
-358 LNNNPNQDDIW
+358 LNNNPNQEEIW
-369 KHSKLSKQLNFP
+369 KHSKLSKELNFP
-381 KTKSEDDKY
+381 KSKSDDDY
-390 YPVYYNGQFIDSYS
+390 YPIYYNGQFIDSYS

-452 DTKDNVL
+452 DTKTNTL

-485 NNNGDPDELN
+485 NSNGDPDEFN

-532 DDYFTLARIQAIAK
+532 EEYFSLSRIQAIAK
-546 QVLISLK
+546 QVLTSMK
-553 YLHSLHL
+553 YIHSLHL

-570 LLKCISKAEVKVI
+570 LLKCISKAEVKII

-591 YDSSS
+591 YDATS

-637 FQSDSVH
+637 FMSDSVH

-662 KKGTNVNG
+662 EKGTTVNG
-670 MFCEEKLLFMEA
+670 MFCKEKLLYMEA
-682 EAVNDTN
+682 DAVNDTN
-689 TNISTTS
+689 ANISTTS

-707 KRTLIK
+707 KRTLLK
-713 NRLHCDDQPFIE
+713 NRIHCDDQNFID

-738 PTAAEALNHPWFKVQ
+738 PTAEEALNHPWFKVQ

>member
-1 MLEKNVFT
+1 MLEKNVLT
-9 FSRHLEEMNLKNT
+9 FSQHLEELNLKNT
-22 ADAFKREFISKPN
+22 AESFKREFISKPN

-48 LQKELNKCTGTNTSI
+48 LQKELNKCTGTNSST
-63 DYSPTSARKKIKP
+63 DYSPTSARKKMKQ
-76 ENPIFTNLLSKISK
+76 ENPIFTNLISKISK
-90 KEKEKKEKKEKKE
+90 REKEKKEKEEKEKNENDKKT
-103 ESKNEE
+103 KNDEQ
-109 KKIEKKVEKKVEK
+109 KNKEK
-122 SIDKNSRLYL
+122 SINKNSKLFL
-132 HLSSQIQK
+132 HLSSQIKK
-140 QYENVIKEKM
+140 QYETLVKEKN
-150 KKNRLLQDGGNLLR
+150 KKNKNFLNGDLRVGNFQDLV
-164 MGDSQE
+164 DKY
-170 LDEREDGYGS
+170 DDGYGS
-180 GEDLPMFGSAIMNTN
+180 NEELPMFGSAIN
-195 KKKKEDNLF
+195 KKKKEEEININLNSNEF
-204 NNNLLTS
+204 NTD
-211 EGDDDNNNNINSKAL
+211 EEINNNNKNNMIL
-226 LNNSF
+226 DNSF
-231 GEGNNNIQI
+231 GEINNNMNI
-240 DINNESSMN
+240 DVCEDSTVNENNNTSK
-249 DNQNKTKEE
+249 NKTKEE
-258 NNFNILNEDEIK
+258 NNYNILKEEEIK

-285 DDDPGYDLYECD
+285 DEDPGYDLYECD
-297 IEYFKDTCQK
+297 IEYFADTCQK

-327 KQVKIPFAKPPKK
+327 KPVKIPFIKPKQK

-347 LITYT
+347 LVTFN

-358 LNNNPNQDDIW
+358 LNMNPNQDEIW
-369 KHSKLSKQLNFP
+369 KHSKLSRELNFP
-381 KTKSEDDKY
+381 KAKSDDDY
-390 YPVYYNGQFIDSYS
+390 YPIYYNGQFIDSYS

-452 DTKDNVL
+452 DTKTNTL

-485 NNNGDPDELN
+485 NANGEPDELN
-495 FLKAIDFFYYK
+495 FLKSIDFFYYK

-532 DDYFTLARIQAIAK
+532 EEYFSMPRIQAIAK
-546 QVLISLK
+546 QVLTSLK
-553 YLHSLHL
+553 YIHSLHL

-570 LLKCISKAEVKVI
+570 LLKCISKAEVKII

-591 YDSSS
+591 YDATS

-637 FQSDSVH
+637 FMSDSVH

-662 KKGTNVNG
+662 EKGTTVNG
-670 MFCEEKLLFMEA
+670 MFCKEKLLYMEA
-682 EAVNDTN
+682 DAVNDTN
-689 TNISTTS
+689 ANISTTS

-707 KRTLIK
+707 KRTLLK
-713 NRLHCDDQPFIE
+713 NRLHCEDQNFID

-738 PTAAEALNHPWFKVQ
+738 PTAEEALNHPWFKVQ

>member
-1 MLEKNVFT
+1 MLEKNVLT
-9 FSRHLEEMNLKNT
+9 FSQHLEELNLKNT
-22 ADAFKREFISKPN
+22 AESFKREFISKPN

-48 LQKELNKCTGTNTSI
+48 LQKELNKCTGTNTST
-63 DYSPTSARKKIKP
+63 DYSPTSARKKMKQ
-76 ENPIFTNLLSKISK
+76 ENPTFMNLISKISK
-90 KEKEKKEKKEKKE
+90 REKEKKDKKE
-103 ESKNEE
+103 ESKND
-109 KKIEKKVEKKVEK
+109 EK
-122 SIDKNSRLYL
+122 SIKKDSKLFL
-132 HLSSQIQK
+132 HLSSQIKK
-140 QYENVIKEKM
+140 QYETTIKEKN
-150 KKNRLLQDGGNLLR
+150 KREKNLLNGDLRVGNFQDLEEKYDDGIGGN
-164 MGDSQE
+164 D
-170 LDEREDGYGS
+170 
-180 GEDLPMFGSAIMNTN
+180 DLPMFGSAIN
-195 KKKKEDNLF
+195 KKKKEDDININI
-204 NNNLLTS
+204 NNNIFS
-211 EGDDDNNNNINSKAL
+211 AEDDLNNNNDNGSKMI

-231 GEGNNNIQI
+231 GEMNNNIQI
-240 DINNESSMN
+240 DIGDDSTVNENNN
-249 DNQNKTKEE
+249 TNKNKTKEE
-258 NNFNILNEDEIK
+258 NNFNILNEEEIK
-270 NNYNNEKNTIEEYQD
+270 NNYKNEKNTIEEYQD
-285 DDDPGYDLYECD
+285 DEDPGYDLYECD
-297 IEYFKDTCQK
+297 IEYFADTCQK

-327 KQVKIPFAKPPKK
+327 KPVKIPFHKPKK
-340 IENAKIK
+340 KLENAKIK
-347 LITYT
+347 LITFT
-352 PGEGYK
+352 PGAGYK
-358 LNNNPNQDDIW
+358 LNNNPNQEEIW
-369 KHSKLSKQLNFP
+369 KHSKLSKELNFP
-381 KTKSEDDKY
+381 KAKSDDDY
-390 YPVYYNGQFIDSYS
+390 YPIYYNGQFIDSYS

-452 DTKDNVL
+452 DTKTNTL

-485 NNNGDPDELN
+485 NSNGDPDEFN
-495 FLKAIDFFYYK
+495 FLKSIDFFYYK

-532 DDYFTLARIQAIAK
+532 EEYFSLSRIQAIAK
-546 QVLISLK
+546 QVLTSMK
-553 YLHSLHL
+553 YIHSLHL

-570 LLKCISKAEVKVI
+570 LLKCISKAEVKII

-591 YDSSS
+591 YDATS

-637 FQSDSVH
+637 FMSDSVH

-662 KKGTNVNG
+662 EKGTTVNG
-670 MFCEEKLLFMEA
+670 MFCKEKLLYMEA
-682 EAVNDTN
+682 DAVNDTN
-689 TNISTTS
+689 ANISTTS

-707 KRTLIK
+707 KRTLLK
-713 NRLHCDDQPFIE
+713 NRIHCDDQNFID

-738 PTAAEALNHPWFKVQ
+738 PTAEEALNHPWFKVQ

>member
-1 MLEKNVFT
+1 MLEKNVLT
-9 FSRHLEEMNLKNT
+9 FSQHLEELNLKNT
-22 ADAFKREFISKPN
+22 AESFKREFISKPN

-48 LQKELNKCTGTNTSI
+48 LQKELNKCTGTNTST
-63 DYSPTSARKKIKP
+63 DYSPTSARKKMKQ
-76 ENPIFTNLLSKISK
+76 ENPTFMNLISKISK
-90 KEKEKKEKKEKKE
+90 REKEKKDKKE
-103 ESKNEE
+103 ESKND
-109 KKIEKKVEKKVEK
+109 EK
-122 SIDKNSRLYL
+122 SIKKDSKLFL
-132 HLSSQIQK
+132 HLSSQIKK
-140 QYENVIKEKM
+140 QYETTIKEKN
-150 KKNRLLQDGGNLLR
+150 KREKNLLNGDLRVGNFQDLEEKYDDGIGGN
-164 MGDSQE
+164 D
-170 LDEREDGYGS
+170 
-180 GEDLPMFGSAIMNTN
+180 DLPMFGSAIN
-195 KKKKEDNLF
+195 KKKKEDDININI
-204 NNNLLTS
+204 NNNIFNA
-211 EGDDDNNNNINSKAL
+211 EDDLNNNNENGSKMI

-231 GEGNNNIQI
+231 GEMNNNIQI
-240 DINNESSMN
+240 DIGDDSTVNENNN
-249 DNQNKTKEE
+249 TNKNKTKEE
-258 NNFNILNEDEIK
+258 NNFNILNEEEIK
-270 NNYNNEKNTIEEYQD
+270 NNYKNEKNTIEEYQD
-285 DDDPGYDLYECD
+285 DEDPGYDLYECD
-297 IEYFKDTCQK
+297 IEYFADTCQK

-327 KQVKIPFAKPPKK
+327 KPVKIPFHKPKK
-340 IENAKIK
+340 KLENAKIK
-347 LITYT
+347 LITFT
-352 PGEGYK
+352 PGAGYK
-358 LNNNPNQDDIW
+358 LNNNPNQEEIW
-369 KHSKLSKQLNFP
+369 KHSKLSKELNFP
-381 KTKSEDDKY
+381 KSKSDDDY
-390 YPVYYNGQFIDSYS
+390 YPIYYNGQFIDSYS

-452 DTKDNVL
+452 DTKTNTL

-485 NNNGDPDELN
+485 NSNGDPDEFN
-495 FLKAIDFFYYK
+495 FLKSIDFFYYK

-532 DDYFTLARIQAIAK
+532 EEYFSLSRIQAIAK
-546 QVLISLK
+546 QVLTSMK
-553 YLHSLHL
+553 YIHSLHL

-570 LLKCISKAEVKVI
+570 LLKCISKVEVKII

-591 YDSSS
+591 YDATS

-637 FQSDSVH
+637 FMSDSVH

-662 KKGTNVNG
+662 EKGTTVNG
-670 MFCEEKLLFMEA
+670 MFCKEKLLYMEA
-682 EAVNDTN
+682 DAVNDTN
-689 TNISTTS
+689 ANISTTS

-707 KRTLIK
+707 KRTLLK
-713 NRLHCDDQPFIE
+713 NRIHCDDQNFID

-738 PTAAEALNHPWFKVQ
+738 PTAEEALNHPWFKVQ

>member
-1 MLEKNVFT
+1 MLEKNVLT
-9 FSRHLEEMNLKNT
+9 FSQHLEELNLKNT
-22 ADAFKREFISKPN
+22 AESFKREFISKPN

-48 LQKELNKCTGTNTSI
+48 LQKELNKCTGTNSST
-63 DYSPTSARKKIKP
+63 DYSPTSARKKMKQ
-76 ENPIFTNLLSKISK
+76 ENPIFTNLISKISK
-90 KEKEKKEKKEKKE
+90 REKEKKEKEEKEKNENDKKM
-103 ESKNEE
+103 KNDEQ
-109 KKIEKKVEKKVEK
+109 KNKEK
-122 SIDKNSRLYL
+122 SINKNSKLFL
-132 HLSSQIQK
+132 HLSSQIKK
-140 QYENVIKEKM
+140 QYETLVKEKN
-150 KKNRLLQDGGNLLR
+150 KKNKNFLNGDLRVGNFQDLV
-164 MGDSQE
+164 DKY
-170 LDEREDGYGS
+170 DDGYGS
-180 GEDLPMFGSAIMNTN
+180 NEELPMFGSAIN
-195 KKKKEDNLF
+195 KKKKEEEININLNSNEF
-204 NNNLLTS
+204 NTD
-211 EGDDDNNNNINSKAL
+211 EEINNNNKNNMIL
-226 LNNSF
+226 DNSF
-231 GEGNNNIQI
+231 GEINNNMNI
-240 DINNESSMN
+240 DVCEDSTVNENNNTSK
-249 DNQNKTKEE
+249 NKTKEE
-258 NNFNILNEDEIK
+258 NNYNILKEEEIK

-285 DDDPGYDLYECD
+285 DEDPGYDLYECD
-297 IEYFKDTCQK
+297 IEYFADTCQK

-327 KQVKIPFAKPPKK
+327 KPVKIPFIRPKQK

-347 LITYT
+347 LVTFN

-358 LNNNPNQDDIW
+358 LNMNPNQDEIW
-369 KHSKLSKQLNFP
+369 KHSKLSRELNFP
-381 KTKSEDDKY
+381 KAKSDDDY
-390 YPVYYNGQFIDSYS
+390 YPIYFNGQFIDSYS

-452 DTKDNVL
+452 DTKTNTL

-485 NNNGDPDELN
+485 NANGEPDELN
-495 FLKAIDFFYYK
+495 FLKSIDFFYYK

-532 DDYFTLARIQAIAK
+532 EEYFSMPRIQAIAK
-546 QVLISLK
+546 QVLTSLK
-553 YLHSLHL
+553 YIHSLHL

-570 LLKCISKAEVKVI
+570 LLKCISKAEVKII

-591 YDSSS
+591 YDATS

-637 FQSDSVH
+637 FMSDSVH

-662 KKGTNVNG
+662 EKGTTVNG
-670 MFCEEKLLFMEA
+670 MFCKEKLLFMEA
-682 EAVNDTN
+682 DAVNDTN
-689 TNISTTS
+689 ANISTTS

-707 KRTLIK
+707 KRTLLK
-713 NRLHCDDQPFIE
+713 NRLHCEDQNFID

-738 PTAAEALNHPWFKVQ
+738 PTAEEALNHPWFKVQ

>member
-1 MLEKNVFT
+1 MLEKNVLT
-9 FSRHLEEMNLKNT
+9 FSQHLEELNLKNT
-22 ADAFKREFISKPN
+22 AESFKREFISKPN

-48 LQKELNKCTGTNTSI
+48 LQKELNKCTGTNSST
-63 DYSPTSARKKIKP
+63 DYSPTSARKKMKQ
-76 ENPIFTNLLSKISK
+76 ENPIFTNLISKISK
-90 KEKEKKEKKEKKE
+90 REKEKKEKEEKEKNENDKKM
-103 ESKNEE
+103 KNDEQ
-109 KKIEKKVEKKVEK
+109 KNKEK
-122 SIDKNSRLYL
+122 SINKNSKLFL
-132 HLSSQIQK
+132 HLSSQIKK
-140 QYENVIKEKM
+140 QYETLVKEKN
-150 KKNRLLQDGGNLLR
+150 KKNKNFLNGDLRVGNFQDLV
-164 MGDSQE
+164 DKY
-170 LDEREDGYGS
+170 DDGYGS
-180 GEDLPMFGSAIMNTN
+180 NEELPMFGSAIN
-195 KKKKEDNLF
+195 KKKKEEEININLNSNEF
-204 NNNLLTS
+204 NTD
-211 EGDDDNNNNINSKAL
+211 EEINNNNKNNMIL
-226 LNNSF
+226 DNSF
-231 GEGNNNIQI
+231 GEINNNMNI
-240 DINNESSMN
+240 DVCEDSTVNENNNTSK
-249 DNQNKTKEE
+249 NKTKEE
-258 NNFNILNEDEIK
+258 NNYNILKEEEIK

-285 DDDPGYDLYECD
+285 DEDPGYDLYECD
-297 IEYFKDTCQK
+297 IEYFADTCQK

-327 KQVKIPFAKPPKK
+327 KPVKISFIKPKHK

-347 LITYT
+347 LVTFN

-358 LNNNPNQDDIW
+358 LNMNPNQDEIW
-369 KHSKLSKQLNFP
+369 KHSKLSRELNFP
-381 KTKSEDDKY
+381 KAKSDDDY
-390 YPVYYNGQFIDSYS
+390 YPIYYNGQFIDSYS

-452 DTKDNVL
+452 DTKTNTL

-485 NNNGDPDELN
+485 NANGEPDELN
-495 FLKAIDFFYYK
+495 FLKSIDFFYYK

-532 DDYFTLARIQAIAK
+532 EEYFSMPRIQAIAK
-546 QVLISLK
+546 QVLTSLK
-553 YLHSLHL
+553 YIHSLHL

-570 LLKCISKAEVKVI
+570 LLKCISKAEVKII

-591 YDSSS
+591 YDATS

-637 FQSDSVH
+637 FMSDSVH

-662 KKGTNVNG
+662 EKGTTVNG
-670 MFCEEKLLFMEA
+670 MFCKEKLLFMEA
-682 EAVNDTN
+682 DAVNDTN
-689 TNISTTS
+689 ANISTTS

-707 KRTLIK
+707 KRTLLK
-713 NRLHCDDQPFIE
+713 NRLHCEDQNFID

-738 PTAAEALNHPWFKVQ
+738 PTAEEALNHPWFKVQ

>member
-1 MLEKNVFT
+1 MLEKNVLT
-9 FSRHLEEMNLKNT
+9 FSRHLEEMNLKST

-90 KEKEKKEKKEKKE
+90 KEKEKKE
-103 ESKNEE
+103 ESKKPE
-109 KKIEKKVEKKVEK
+109 KT
-122 SIDKNSRLYL
+122 IDKNSKLYL

-150 KKNRLLQDGGNLLR
+150 KKNKLLQDGGNLLR
-164 MGDSQE
+164 MGESQE

-195 KKKKEDNLF
+195 KKKKEDNLL
-204 NNNLLTS
+204 NNNILTS
-211 EGDDDNNNNINSKAL
+211 EGDEDNNNNNINSKAL

-231 GEGNNNIQI
+231 GDGNNNIQI
-240 DINNESSMN
+240 DINNDSSIN
-249 DNQNKTKEE
+249 DNNQNKTKEE
-258 NNFNILNEDEIK
+258 NNYNVLNEDEIK
-270 NNYNNEKNTIEEYQD
+270 NNYNNEKNTVEEYQD

-381 KTKSEDDKY
+381 KTKFDDDKY

-485 NNNGDPDELN
+485 NYNGDPDELN

-532 DDYFTLARIQAIAK
+532 DDYFTLSRIQAIAK
-546 QVLISLK
+546 QVLVSLK

-610 MGCNY
+610 MGCPY

-627 LAELYSKTVL
+627 LAELFSKTVL

-649 VIGIIGPIPEWMF
+649 VIGIIGPIPEWMY
-662 KKGTNVNG
+662 KKGSNVNG

-713 NRLHCDDQPFIE
+713 NRLHCDDEPFIE

>member
-1 MLEKNVFT
+1 MLEKNVLT
-9 FSRHLEEMNLKNT
+9 FSQHLEELNLKNT
-22 ADAFKREFISKPN
+22 AESFKREFISKPN

-48 LQKELNKCTGTNTSI
+48 LQKELNKCTGTNSST
-63 DYSPTSARKKIKP
+63 DYSPTSARKKMKQ

-90 KEKEKKEKKEKKE
+90 REKEKKEKEEKEKNENDKKT
-103 ESKNEE
+103 KNDEQ
-109 KKIEKKVEKKVEK
+109 KNKEK
-122 SIDKNSRLYL
+122 SINKNSKLFL
-132 HLSSQIQK
+132 HLSSQIKK
-140 QYENVIKEKM
+140 QYETLVKEKN
-150 KKNRLLQDGGNLLR
+150 KKNKNFLNGDLRVGNFQDLV
-164 MGDSQE
+164 DKY
-170 LDEREDGYGS
+170 DDGYGS
-180 GEDLPMFGSAIMNTN
+180 NEELPMFGSAIN
-195 KKKKEDNLF
+195 KKKKEEEININLNSNEF
-204 NNNLLTS
+204 NTD
-211 EGDDDNNNNINSKAL
+211 EEINNNNKNNMIL
-226 LNNSF
+226 DNSF
-231 GEGNNNIQI
+231 GEINNNMNI
-240 DINNESSMN
+240 DVCEDSTVNENNNTSK
-249 DNQNKTKEE
+249 NKTKEE
-258 NNFNILNEDEIK
+258 NNYNILKEEEIK

-285 DDDPGYDLYECD
+285 DEDPGYDLYECD
-297 IEYFKDTCQK
+297 IEYFADTCQK

-327 KQVKIPFAKPPKK
+327 KPVKIPFIKPKQK

-347 LITYT
+347 LVTFN

-358 LNNNPNQDDIW
+358 LNMNPNQDEIW
-369 KHSKLSKQLNFP
+369 KHSKLSRELNFP
-381 KTKSEDDKY
+381 KAKSDDDY

-452 DTKDNVL
+452 DTKTNTL

-485 NNNGDPDELN
+485 NANGEPDELN
-495 FLKAIDFFYYK
+495 FLKSIDFFYYK

-532 DDYFTLARIQAIAK
+532 EEYFSMPRIQAIAK
-546 QVLISLK
+546 QVLTSLK
-553 YLHSLHL
+553 YIHSLHL

-570 LLKCISKAEVKVI
+570 LLKCISKAEVKII

-591 YDSSS
+591 YDATS

-637 FQSDSVH
+637 FMSDSVH

-662 KKGTNVNG
+662 EKGTTVNG
-670 MFCEEKLLFMEA
+670 MFCKEKLLFMEA
-682 EAVNDTN
+682 DAVNDTN
-689 TNISTTS
+689 ANISTTS

-707 KRTLIK
+707 KRTLLK
-713 NRLHCDDQPFIE
+713 NRLHCEDQNFID

-738 PTAAEALNHPWFKVQ
+738 PTAEEALNHPWFKVQ

>member
-1 MLEKNVFT
+1 MLEKNVLT
-9 FSRHLEEMNLKNT
+9 FSKHLEEMDFKNT

-48 LQKELNKCTGTNTSI
+48 LQKELNKCTGTNSSI
-63 DYSPTSARKKIKP
+63 DYSPTSARKKMKP

-90 KEKEKKEKKEKKE
+90 KQKEKKE
-103 ESKNEE
+103 ESK
-109 KKIEKKVEKKVEK
+109 IEEK
-122 SIDKNSRLYL
+122 SINKNSKLYL

-140 QYENVIKEKM
+140 EYENTIKEKM
-150 KKNRLLQDGGNLLR
+150 KKNKLFKDGGTLLR
-164 MGDSQE
+164 MGESQE
-170 LDEREDGYGS
+170 FDGKEDGYGS
-180 GEDLPMFGSAIMNTN
+180 GEDLPIFGSAIKNSN
-195 KKKKEDNLF
+195 KKKEDNLL
-204 NNNLLTS
+204 NNNILTS
-211 EGDDDNNNNINSKAL
+211 EGDELNNNSKPL

-231 GEGNNNIQI
+231 GDTNNNIQI
-240 DINNESSMN
+240 DINNDSQIN
-249 DNQNKTKEE
+249 DNKNKNKDE
-258 NNFNILNEDEIK
+258 NNFNILNEEEIK
-270 NNYNNEKNTIEEYQD
+270 KNYNNEKNTIEEYQD
-285 DDDPGYDLYECD
+285 DDDPGYDLYECN
-297 IEYFKDTCQK
+297 IEYFRDTCQK

-327 KQVKIPFAKPPKK
+327 KQTKIPFAKPPEKF
-340 IENAKIK
+340 ENAKIK
-347 LITYT
+347 LITYS

-358 LNNNPNQDDIW
+358 LNNNPNQDEIW

-381 KTKSEDDKY
+381 KSQSDDDY
-390 YPVYYNGQFIDSYS
+390 YPIYYKGQFIDSYS

-429 IAGRYQILGYLGNAA
+429 IAGRYQILGYLGNAV

-459 VCLKIIENNKNYFDQ
+459 VCLKIIENNKGYFDQ

-485 NNNGDPDELN
+485 NKNGDPDKLH
-495 FLKAIDFFYYK
+495 FLKAIDYFYYK

-523 YDYLLKNKI
+523 YV
-532 DDYFTLARIQAIAK
+532 TLSRIQTIAK
-546 QVLISLK
+546 QVLISLN

-570 LLKCISKAEVKVI
+570 LLKKISNAEVKVI
-583 DFGSSNFI
+583 DFGSSNFV

-627 LAELYSKTVL
+627 LAELYSKNVL

-649 VIGIIGPIPEWMF
+649 VIGIIGPIPEWMYE
-662 KKGTNVNG
+662 KGTNVEG
-670 MFCEEKLLFMEA
+670 MFCQEKLLYMEA
-682 EAVNDTN
+682 DPVNETN
-689 TNISTTS
+689 PDISTGGSTT
-696 VGKKKMHVIVP
+696 KKKMHVIVP

-713 NRLHCDDQPFIE
+713 NRLNCDDKPFIE

-738 PTAAEALNHPWFKVQ
+738 PTAEEALQHPWFKVQ

>member
-1 MLEKNVFT
+1 MLEKNVLT
-9 FSRHLEEMNLKNT
+9 FSQHLEELNLKNT
-22 ADAFKREFISKPN
+22 AESFKREFISKPN

-48 LQKELNKCTGTNTSI
+48 LQKELNKCTGTNSST
-63 DYSPTSARKKIKP
+63 DYSPTSARKKMKQ
-76 ENPIFTNLLSKISK
+76 ENPIFTNLISKISK
-90 KEKEKKEKKEKKE
+90 REKEKKEKEEKEKNENDKKT
-103 ESKNEE
+103 KNDEQ
-109 KKIEKKVEKKVEK
+109 KNKEK
-122 SIDKNSRLYL
+122 SINKNSKLFL
-132 HLSSQIQK
+132 HLSSQIKK
-140 QYENVIKEKM
+140 QYETLVKEKN
-150 KKNRLLQDGGNLLR
+150 KKNKNFLNGDLRVGNFQDLV
-164 MGDSQE
+164 DKY
-170 LDEREDGYGS
+170 DDGYGS
-180 GEDLPMFGSAIMNTN
+180 NEELPMFGSAIN
-195 KKKKEDNLF
+195 KKKKEEEININLNSNEF
-204 NNNLLTS
+204 NTD
-211 EGDDDNNNNINSKAL
+211 EEINNNNKNNMIL
-226 LNNSF
+226 DNSF
-231 GEGNNNIQI
+231 GEINNNMNI
-240 DINNESSMN
+240 DVCEDSTVNENNNTSK
-249 DNQNKTKEE
+249 NKTKEE
-258 NNFNILNEDEIK
+258 NNYNILKEEEIK

-285 DDDPGYDLYECD
+285 DEDPGYDLYECD
-297 IEYFKDTCQK
+297 IEYFADTCQK

-327 KQVKIPFAKPPKK
+327 KPVKIPFIKPKQK

-347 LITYT
+347 LVTFN

-358 LNNNPNQDDIW
+358 LNMNPNQDEIW
-369 KHSKLSKQLNFP
+369 KHSKLSRELNFP
-381 KTKSEDDKY
+381 KAKSDDDY
-390 YPVYYNGQFIDSYS
+390 YPIYYNGQFIDSYS

-452 DTKDNVL
+452 DTKTNTL

-485 NNNGDPDELN
+485 NANGEPDELN
-495 FLKAIDFFYYK
+495 FLKSIDFFYYK

-532 DDYFTLARIQAIAK
+532 EEYFSMPRIQAIAK
-546 QVLISLK
+546 QVLTSLK
-553 YLHSLHL
+553 YIHSLHL

-570 LLKCISKAEVKVI
+570 LLKCISKAEVKII

-591 YDSSS
+591 YDATS

-637 FQSDSVH
+637 FMSDSVH

-662 KKGTNVNG
+662 EKGTTVNG
-670 MFCEEKLLFMEA
+670 MFCKEKLLFMEA
-682 EAVNDTN
+682 DAVNDTN
-689 TNISTTS
+689 ANISTTS

-707 KRTLIK
+707 KRTLLK
-713 NRLHCDDQPFIE
+713 NRLHCEDQNFID

-738 PTAAEALNHPWFKVQ
+738 PTAEEALNHPWFKVQ

>member
-1 MLEKNVFT
+1 MLEKNVLT

-48 LQKELNKCTGTNTSI
+48 LQKELNKCTGTNTSV

-76 ENPIFTNLLSKISK
+76 EDPTFINLLSKISK
-90 KEKEKKEKKEKKE
+90 RQKEKKE
-103 ESKNEE
+103 ESKNN
-109 KKIEKKVEKKVEK
+109 EK
-122 SIDKNSRLYL
+122 SINKNSTLYL

-140 QYENVIKEKM
+140 QYENILKEKI
-150 KKNRLLQDGGNLLR
+150 KKNKGLQDGGSLLR
-164 MGDSQE
+164 MGESQD

-195 KKKKEDNLF
+195 KKKKDDNIL
-204 NNNLLTS
+204 NNNILTS
-211 EGDDDNNNNINSKAL
+211 EGDDNNNNSKVI

-231 GEGNNNIQI
+231 GDTNNNIQI
-240 DINNESSMN
+240 DINNDSSMN
-249 DNQNKTKEE
+249 DNNQNKNKIKEE
-258 NNFNILNEDEIK
+258 NNFNTLNEEEIK

-297 IEYFKDTCQK
+297 IEYFRDTCQK

-327 KQVKIPFAKPPKK
+327 KKVKIPFVKPAKR

-347 LITYT
+347 LITYF
-352 PGEGYK
+352 PGDGYK
-358 LNNNPNQDDIW
+358 LNNNPNQDEIW

-381 KTKSEDDKY
+381 KSKSEDDNY

-452 DTKDNVL
+452 DTKDNIL

-485 NNNGDPDELN
+485 NSNGNPDELN

-532 DDYFTLARIQAIAK
+532 DDYFTLSRIQAIAK
-546 QVLISLK
+546 QVLISLR
-553 YLHSLHL
+553 YIHSLHL

-570 LLKCISKAEVKVI
+570 LLKKISQAEVKVI

-662 KKGTNVNG
+662 EKGTTVKG
-670 MFCEEKLLFMEA
+670 MFCDEKLLYMEA

-689 TNISTTS
+689 ANISTNS

-707 KRTLIK
+707 KRTLLK
-713 NRLHCDDQPFIE
+713 NRLHCEDEHFIE

-738 PTAAEALNHPWFKVQ
+738 PTADEALNHPWFNVK

>member
-22 ADAFKREFISKPN
+22 ADAFKREFISKPS

-48 LQKELNKCTGTNTSI
+48 LQKELNKCTGTNTSV
-63 DYSPTSARKKIKP
+63 DYSPTSARKKMKQ
-76 ENPIFTNLLSKISK
+76 EDPIFTNLLSKIAK
-90 KEKEKKEKKEKKE
+90 RQKELKEEKKE
-103 ESKNEE
+103 EKKND
-109 KKIEKKVEKKVEK
+109 EK
-122 SIDKNSRLYL
+122 SINKNSNLYL

-140 QYENVIKEKM
+140 QYENTIKEKM
-150 KKNRLLQDGGNLLR
+150 KKNRLLQEGGGSLLK
-164 MGDSQE
+164 MGDSQDI
-170 LDEREDGYGS
+170 DERDDGYGS

-195 KKKKEDNLF
+195 KKKKEDNLL
-204 NNNLLTS
+204 NNNILTS
-211 EGDDDNNNNINSKAL
+211 EGDDYNNNNKNNSKVL

-231 GEGNNNIQI
+231 GDTNNNIQI
-240 DINNESSMN
+240 DINNDSSLN
-249 DNQNKTKEE
+249 DNNNKNKKNED

-297 IEYFKDTCQK
+297 IEYFRDTCQK

-327 KQVKIPFAKPPKK
+327 KQVKIPFIKPEKK

-358 LNNNPNQDDIW
+358 LNNNPNQDEIW
-369 KHSKLSKQLNFP
+369 KHSKLSRQLNFP
-381 KTKSEDDKY
+381 KSKSNDENY

-452 DTKDNVL
+452 DTKDNIK

-485 NNNGDPDELN
+485 NSNGDPDKLN

-532 DDYFTLARIQAIAK
+532 DDYFTLNRIQTIAK

-553 YLHSLHL
+553 YLNSLHL

-570 LLKCISKAEVKVI
+570 LLKSITNAEVKVI
-583 DFGSSNFI
+583 DFGSSNFV

-649 VIGIIGPIPEWMF
+649 VIGIIGPIPEWMYE
-662 KKGTNVNG
+662 KGTNSNG
-670 MFCEEKLLFMEA
+670 MFCQEKLLFMEA
-682 EAVNDTN
+682 EAANDTN
-689 TNISTTS
+689 PNISTTS
-696 VGKKKMHVIVP
+696 AGKKKMHVIVP

-713 NRLHCDDQPFIE
+713 NRLHCDDKPFIE

-738 PTAAEALNHPWFKVQ
+738 PTAEEALNHSWFKVQ

>member
-1 MLEKNVFT
+1 MLEKNVLT
-9 FSRHLEEMNLKNT
+9 FSQHLEELNLKNT
-22 ADAFKREFISKPN
+22 AESFKREFISKPN

-48 LQKELNKCTGTNTSI
+48 LQKELNKCTGTNTST
-63 DYSPTSARKKIKP
+63 DYSPTSARKKMKQ
-76 ENPIFTNLLSKISK
+76 ENPTFMNLISKISK
-90 KEKEKKEKKEKKE
+90 REKEKKDKKE
-103 ESKNEE
+103 ESKND
-109 KKIEKKVEKKVEK
+109 EK
-122 SIDKNSRLYL
+122 SIKKDSKLFL
-132 HLSSQIQK
+132 HLSSQIK
-140 QYENVIKEKM
+140 KRYETTIKEKN
-150 KKNRLLQDGGNLLR
+150 KREKNLLNGDLRVGNFQDLEEKYDDGIGGN
-164 MGDSQE
+164 D
-170 LDEREDGYGS
+170 
-180 GEDLPMFGSAIMNTN
+180 DLPMFGSAIN
-195 KKKKEDNLF
+195 KKKKEDDININI
-204 NNNLLTS
+204 NNNIFNA
-211 EGDDDNNNNINSKAL
+211 EDDLNNNNENGSKMI

-231 GEGNNNIQI
+231 GEMNNNIQI
-240 DINNESSMN
+240 DIGDDSTVNENNN
-249 DNQNKTKEE
+249 TNKNKTKEE
-258 NNFNILNEDEIK
+258 NNFNILNEEEIK
-270 NNYNNEKNTIEEYQD
+270 NNYKNEKNTIEEYQD
-285 DDDPGYDLYECD
+285 DEDPGYDLYECD
-297 IEYFKDTCQK
+297 IEYFADTCQK

-327 KQVKIPFAKPPKK
+327 KPVKIPFHKPKK
-340 IENAKIK
+340 KLENAKIK
-347 LITYT
+347 LITFT
-352 PGEGYK
+352 PGAGYK
-358 LNNNPNQDDIW
+358 LNNNPNQEEIW
-369 KHSKLSKQLNFP
+369 KHSKLSKELNFP
-381 KTKSEDDKY
+381 KSKSDDDY
-390 YPVYYNGQFIDSYS
+390 YPIYYNGQFIDSYS

-452 DTKDNVL
+452 DTKTNTL

-485 NNNGDPDELN
+485 NSNGDPDEFN
-495 FLKAIDFFYYK
+495 FLKSIDFFYYK

-532 DDYFTLARIQAIAK
+532 EEYFSLSRIQAIAK
-546 QVLISLK
+546 QVLTSMK
-553 YLHSLHL
+553 YIHSLHL

-570 LLKCISKAEVKVI
+570 LLKCISKAEVKII

-591 YDSSS
+591 YDATS

-637 FQSDSVH
+637 FMSDSVH

-662 KKGTNVNG
+662 EKGTTVNG
-670 MFCEEKLLFMEA
+670 MFCKEKLLYMEA
-682 EAVNDTN
+682 DAVNDTN
-689 TNISTTS
+689 ANISTTS

-707 KRTLIK
+707 KRTLLK
-713 NRLHCDDQPFIE
+713 NRIHCDDQNFID

-738 PTAAEALNHPWFKVQ
+738 PTAEEALNHPWFKVQ

>member
-1 MLEKNVFT
+1 MLEKNVLT
-9 FSRHLEEMNLKNT
+9 FSQHLEELNLKNT
-22 ADAFKREFISKPN
+22 AESFKREFISKPN

-48 LQKELNKCTGTNTSI
+48 LQKELNKCTGTNSST
-63 DYSPTSARKKIKP
+63 DYSPTSARKKMKQ
-76 ENPIFTNLLSKISK
+76 ENPIFTNLISKISK
-90 KEKEKKEKKEKKE
+90 REKEKKEKEEKEKNENDKKT
-103 ESKNEE
+103 KNDEQ
-109 KKIEKKVEKKVEK
+109 KNKEK
-122 SIDKNSRLYL
+122 SINKNSKLFL
-132 HLSSQIQK
+132 HLSSQIKK
-140 QYENVIKEKM
+140 QYETLVKEKN
-150 KKNRLLQDGGNLLR
+150 KKNKNFLNGDLRVGNFQDLV
-164 MGDSQE
+164 DKY
-170 LDEREDGYGS
+170 DDGYGS
-180 GEDLPMFGSAIMNTN
+180 NEELPMFGSAIN
-195 KKKKEDNLF
+195 KKKKEEEININLNSNEF
-204 NNNLLTS
+204 NTD
-211 EGDDDNNNNINSKAL
+211 EEINNNNKNNMIL
-226 LNNSF
+226 DNSF
-231 GEGNNNIQI
+231 GEINNNMNI
-240 DINNESSMN
+240 DVCEDSTINENNNTSK
-249 DNQNKTKEE
+249 NKTKEE
-258 NNFNILNEDEIK
+258 NNYNILKEEEIK

-285 DDDPGYDLYECD
+285 DEDPGYDLYECD
-297 IEYFKDTCQK
+297 IEYFADTCQK

-327 KQVKIPFAKPPKK
+327 KPVKIPFIKPKQK

-347 LITYT
+347 LVTFN

-358 LNNNPNQDDIW
+358 LNMNPNQDEIW
-369 KHSKLSKQLNFP
+369 KHSKLSRELNFP
-381 KTKSEDDKY
+381 KAKSDDDY
-390 YPVYYNGQFIDSYS
+390 YPIYYNGQFVDSYS

-452 DTKDNVL
+452 DTKTNTL

-485 NNNGDPDELN
+485 NANGEPDELN
-495 FLKAIDFFYYK
+495 FLKSIDFFYYK

-532 DDYFTLARIQAIAK
+532 EEYFSMPRIQAIAK
-546 QVLISLK
+546 QVLTSLK
-553 YLHSLHL
+553 YIHSLHL

-570 LLKCISKAEVKVI
+570 LLKCISKAEVKII

-591 YDSSS
+591 YDATS

-637 FQSDSVH
+637 FMSDSVH

-662 KKGTNVNG
+662 EKGTTVNG
-670 MFCEEKLLFMEA
+670 MFCKEKLLFMEA
-682 EAVNDTN
+682 DAVNDTN
-689 TNISTTS
+689 ANISTTS

-707 KRTLIK
+707 KRTLLK
-713 NRLHCDDQPFIE
+713 NRLHCEDQNFID

-738 PTAAEALNHPWFKVQ
+738 PTAEEALNHPWFKVQ